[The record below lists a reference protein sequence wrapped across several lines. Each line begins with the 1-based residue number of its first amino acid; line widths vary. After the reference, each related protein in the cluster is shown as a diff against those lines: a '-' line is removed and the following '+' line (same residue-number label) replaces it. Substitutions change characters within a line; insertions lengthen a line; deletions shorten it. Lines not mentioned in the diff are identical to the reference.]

1 MRMKEAEN
9 EAIQEYLMLKSVRG
23 RDPAPAGA
31 TPGNSV
37 AIATDPQNKT
47 ESTLETRTIHHSAKR
62 DIPQSVIAMI
72 ESNSIHKQPL
82 KRTLLRNIHM
92 QLASCGLLTML
103 LKQRIR
109 PVTTPENP
117 SGYKA
122 AHEFIPKHESSGVS

>member
-82 KRTLLRNIHM
+82 KRTLLRKIHM
-92 QLASCGLLTML
+92 QLASCGLLTIL
-103 LKQRIR
+103 LKIR
-109 PVTTPENP
+109 ASV
-117 SGYKA
+117 
-122 AHEFIPKHESSGVS
+122 